1 MKTTIPALVAVVALA
16 SSSVACSAEEKN
28 DEVNTSSAISALQSP
43 TGTLTRESAGKAFG
57 GYRQQRAESS
67 KVSAPAANG
76 GGMATQSIKLLD
88 QASSSAAGQ
97 GGSQRCPSGG
107 SMSYQAEQ
115 SADGALVKVRA
126 DACAFEDG
134 FSFDGNM
141 VLLASKKSILGI
153 SASDSPAP
161 KKPSAPAKPG
171 TGSDT
176 GSEGDA
182 YGDSYGDGMG
192 SGSGVSEA
200 QGSSYGNGIV
210 ALLIAAKGTA
220 TYEKKQTSLEFA
232 LLTESRYMFL
242 AVKVNDGSIVIGMRD
257 DGIAIVR
264 TKNGNWNCQQSGTRW
279 TCTSDKGESL
289 DAAEETGGDL
299 ADNGPAVPP
308 SAGTGSSDK
317 APVPPPSGSGDQ
329 G

>member
-1 MKTTIPALVAVVALA
+1 MKTTLPAFVAVVALA
-16 SSSVACSAEEKN
+16 SSSIACSAEEKTN
-28 DEVNTSSAISALQSP
+28 EVDTDSAISALSNP

-76 GGMATQSIKLLD
+76 GGIAPGSIRLLD
-88 QASSSAAGQ
+88 QASAGQ

-107 SMSYQAEQ
+107 SMTYQAEQ
-115 SADGALVKVRA
+115 NANGALVKVRA
-126 DACAFEDG
+126 EACSFEDG

-153 SASDSPAP
+153 SAEESAPAP
-161 KKPSAPAKPG
+161 SKPSAPAKPG
-171 TGSDT
+171 SSDD
-176 GSEGDA
+176 E
-182 YGDSYGDGMG
+182 YGDSMGG

-200 QGSSYGNGIV
+200 QGSSFGSGYV

-220 TYEKKQTSLEFA
+220 SYASKKTTLEFA
-232 LLTESRYMFL
+232 LLTESRYAFL

-257 DGIAIVR
+257 DGLAIVR
-264 TKNGNWNCQQSGTRW
+264 TKNGTWQCKQSGSSW
-279 TCTSDKGESL
+279 SCSNDKGEKL
-289 DAAEETGGDL
+289 EAAEEASDL
-299 ADNGPAVPP
+299 ADNESSPAVPP
-308 SAGTGSSDK
+308 PSGTGSSDK
-317 APVPPPSGSGDQ
+317 APVPPPSGDQ